1 MLFLGGDRRIAMDIS
16 EGGVLKEQLR
26 LVAKLQEVDQL
37 LHRLGHALEDL
48 RGEGLSDEE
57 IHAIS
62 LELEHISTGKAGM
75 KEKIK
80 HDLMVHYQRF
90 YQRHNHNAV
99 AKMVNGVC
107 QSCNVTVPSA
117 KSLFIRRGETIE
129 FCENCGAILMYQE
142 DEG

>member
-1 MLFLGGDRRIAMDIS
+1 M
-16 EGGVLKEQLR
+16 KEQLR

-37 LHRLGHALEDL
+37 LYRLGHALEDL

-57 IHAIS
+57 IHAIT
-62 LELEHISTGKAGM
+62 LELEHISTGKDGM

-80 HDLMVHYQRF
+80 RDLLVHYQRF

-99 AKMVNGVC
+99 SKMANGVC
-107 QSCNVTVPSA
+107 QSCHVTVPSA
-117 KSLFIRRGETIE
+117 KALFVRRGETIVY
-129 FCENCGAILMYQE
+129 CENCGAILIYSE